1 MLPIG
6 LGEDYDYALVGKP
19 SRKYGWVLSRAP
31 VMDPDLYVTISEEL
45 ERQGYNPRDFVKTRH

>member
-1 MLPIG
+1 